1 MATHKPVYVDE
12 LYGELQLFMDE
23 HKWVVVHTKPRC
35 EKKLADYAK
44 RHQITYYLPQ
54 YTDKRIY
61 QRRKVAVDKIL
72 FSSYVFVG
80 VDFAGKQDLQIS
92 GYTTSFI
99 NVFAQKELVDELRA
113 IYYGR
118 EKKVEMKPGFWLDK
132 GLEVEIV
139 NGPLKG
145 VRGIVEDQS
154 KLDNV
159 RLQVNILKQAVLVK
173 VKTED
178 VKIIGEYEIVEVDE

>member
-12 LYGELQLFMDE
+12 LYGELELFTDE
-23 HKWVVVHTKPRC
+23 RKWIVGHTKPRC

-44 RHQITYYLPQ
+44 QHQITYYLPQ
-54 YTDKRIY
+54 YTSKRVY
-61 QRRKVAVDKIL
+61 QRRKVDVNKVL
-72 FSSYVFVG
+72 FPSYVFAG
-80 VDFAGKQDLQIS
+80 VDFKGRQELQIS
-92 GYTTSFI
+92 GYSVNFLKV
-99 NVFAQKELVDELRA
+99 NAQKELIDELQA

-118 EKKVEMKPGFWLDK
+118 QKNVAMEPGLWLEK

-145 VRGIVEDQS
+145 IRGVVEDQS
-154 KLDNV
+154 KLTEV
-159 RLQVNILKQAVLVK
+159 RLQVNILRQAVLVK

-178 VKIIGEYEIVEVDE
+178 IKIIGEFEIVEIDE

>member
-12 LYGELQLFMDE
+12 LYGELALFTDDR
-23 HKWVVVHTKPRC
+23 KWVVVHTKPRY

-44 RHQITYYLPQ
+44 QHQITYYLPQ
-54 YTDKRIY
+54 YTSKRVY
-61 QRRKVAVDKIL
+61 QRRKVDVNKVL
-72 FSSYVFVG
+72 FPSYLFAG
-80 VDFAGKQDLQIS
+80 VDFKGKQELQIS
-92 GYTTSFI
+92 GYTVNFLKV
-99 NVFAQKELVDELRA
+99 NAQKELIEELQA

-118 EKKVEMKPGFWLDK
+118 QKNVAMEPGLWLEK

-145 VRGIVEDQS
+145 IRGVVEDQS
-154 KLDNV
+154 KLTEV
-159 RLQVNILKQAVLVK
+159 RLQVNILRQAVLVK

-178 VKIIGEYEIVEVDE
+178 IKIIGEFEIVEINE

>member
-12 LYGELQLFMDE
+12 LYGELELFTDDRQ
-23 HKWVVVHTKPRC
+23 WVVVHTKPRC

-44 RHQITYYLPQ
+44 QHGITYYLPQ

-61 QRRKVAVDKIL
+61 QRRKVDVDKVL
-72 FSSYVFVG
+72 FPSYVFAG
-80 VDFAGKQDLQIS
+80 IDFRGKKELQIS
-92 GYTTSFI
+92 GYTTGFLRV
-99 NVFAQKELVDELRA
+99 NAPKELIEELRA

-118 EKKVEMKPGFWLDK
+118 QKNVEMKPGLWLEK

-145 VRGIVEDQS
+145 ICGVVEDQS
-154 KLDNV
+154 KLTEV

-178 VKIIGEYEIVEVDE
+178 IKIIGEYEIVETD

>member
-12 LYGELQLFMDE
+12 LYGELALFTDDR
-23 HKWVVVHTKPRC
+23 KWVVVHTKPRC

-44 RHQITYYLPQ
+44 QHQITYYLPQ
-54 YTDKRIY
+54 YTSKRVY
-61 QRRKVAVDKIL
+61 QRRKVDVNKVL
-72 FSSYVFVG
+72 FPSYVFVG
-80 VDFAGKQDLQIS
+80 IDFKGKQELLIS
-92 GYTTSFI
+92 GYTVNFLK
-99 NVFAQKELVDELRA
+99 VYAQKELIDELQA

-118 EKKVEMKPGFWLDK
+118 QKNVQMEPGLWLEK

-145 VRGIVEDQS
+145 IRGVVEDQS
-154 KLDNV
+154 KLTEV
-159 RLQVNILKQAVLVK
+159 RLQVNILRQAVLVK

-178 VKIIGEYEIVEVDE
+178 IKIIGEFEIVEIDK

>member
-23 HKWVVVHTKPRC
+23 RKWVVVHTKPRC

-118 EKKVEMKPGFWLDK
+118 EKKVDMKPGLWLDK

>member
-12 LYGELQLFMDE
+12 LYGELELFTDDR
-23 HKWVVVHTKPRC
+23 KWVVVHTKPRR

-44 RHQITYYLPQ
+44 QHQITYYLPQ
-54 YTDKRIY
+54 YTSKRVY
-61 QRRKVAVDKIL
+61 QRRKVDVNKVL
-72 FSSYVFVG
+72 FPSYVFVG
-80 VDFAGKQDLQIS
+80 IDFKGKQELLIS
-92 GYTTSFI
+92 GYTVNFLKV
-99 NVFAQKELVDELRA
+99 NAQKELIDELQA

-118 EKKVEMKPGFWLDK
+118 QKNVQMEPGLWLEK

-145 VRGIVEDQS
+145 IRGVVEDQS
-154 KLDNV
+154 KLTEV
-159 RLQVNILKQAVLVK
+159 RLQVNILRQAVLVK

-178 VKIIGEYEIVEVDE
+178 IKIIGEFEIVEIDK